1 MTLLLDSRDIEHV
14 LTMADAVSAMEEAFR
29 DLAAGEG
36 VNRPRSHT
44 YVPRPS
50 PTGEHRFYLFKSM
63 DGALPRLAHI
73 IREGADFGHARAE
86 W

>member
-1 MTLLLDSRDIEHV
+1 MTLLLSARDVAEV
-14 LTMADAVSAMEEAFR
+14 LTMTDAVAAMEEAFR

-50 PTGEHRFYLFKSM
+50 PQDESRFYLFKSM
-63 DGALPRLAHI
+63 DGALPGSGCTAS
-73 IREGADFGHARAE
+73 A
-86 W
+86 